1 MSVKLVFDK
10 LNARIL
16 EFERN
21 LYYYKYRQIVSPIY
35 ITPAQEN
42 GTKPPSLRNKQR
54 WDVFSVG
61 ATWPEFRSYFWLRF
75 SCKIPESFAGEP
87 VDLRIQLSDQYSLHT
102 PEGIVF
108 VNGDF
113 QHGIDRNHHHIRLT
127 KKASAN
133 QAFDIY
139 IKVYTGEA
147 VKYFKRDQV
156 PPYQLV
162 DCSWVVPDKKALN
175 FYYRAKALFEVLQLI
190 PDHYSYYHHWLAI
203 LDESFNHIDYTYPRS
218 NDFYQSIYK
227 ADRYLSQSLKAE
239 VGTFPETVICI
250 GHAHIDLAWL
260 WTLNRTEEK
269 AIHTFSTVLE
279 LMKRNTEFYFFQSQP
294 YLYSLIKKNNPELF
308 KQIQQ
313 RIKEGRWEADGG
325 MWVESD
331 CNLPSGE
338 SLVRQFLYGCQYF
351 ENELNTQCSTLWLP
365 DAFGFNAAL
374 PQIMKKAEISYF
386 MTTKLS
392 WNQYN
397 HIPFDSFRWRGLDG
411 SEVLAHFITT
421 PTDQCYE
428 TYNGVL
434 NPKEVKGCWD
444 SYSQKE
450 VNNEVLLA
458 FGYGDG
464 GGGPTEEMVL
474 YAQHM
479 QNLPLF
485 PQVKHDRVDAFFYRL
500 NQQRDRLPVW
510 HGELY
515 LEYHRG
521 TYTSQAKTKKLNR
534 QTEFL
539 LQSVEFLTSIAALD
553 GYAYPHDELVVYWQL
568 LLLNQFHDILPGSS
582 IYEVYQDSEQQ
593 FKRIKD
599 GAKQLMKQVKDS
611 LCVRERQ
618 SFTLV
623 NRLSWKRLE
632 PIFIPCDQDLA
643 HALSERAQMVLNMNG
658 SVNLLL
664 DQIELPPV
672 SFCNPLDQ
680 LLDHTPHSTLKAT
693 KRGLENRFF
702 RIRFN
707 ANGEIVTLYDKE
719 FNREVMADRQKANVF
734 QAFEDKPIAHD
745 AWDIDIFY
753 QDKLL
758 STGEKAD
765 ITILEEGPI
774 RASLRINK
782 KILDGEIE
790 QIVSVYRE
798 SRRIDFDTKVYWTNK
813 DVLLKVAFPVD
824 IHAHQASYDIPFGV
838 LERPTHWNTSW
849 DWARFEV
856 CAHKWVDLSE
866 GDYGVSLFNNCKYGH
881 DIKDNVIRLT
891 LIKCAGAPDP
901 MADVGVHYFKYG
913 LYPHAGGWR
922 EAKIPQRAYEFNVD
936 PQLLTGEFNHSMIKA
951 NQPIVMIDR
960 DHVLLDTIKWAEK
973 ENAMIIRLY
982 ECYNQRGYVTLQL
995 AVSPKSVTE
1004 CNLLEREDHEVDWQ
1018 DNKIKFFIKPFEI
1031 RTFKV
1036 FF

>member
-1 MSVKLVFDK
+1 MSVKLVVDK
-10 LNARIL
+10 LDSRIL

-21 LYYYKYRQIVSPIY
+21 LYYCKYRQVVSPIH
-35 ITPAQEN
+35 ITRVLGNEN
-42 GTKPPSLRNKQR
+42 KPPSKKNNQR
-54 WDVFSVG
+54 WGRFSVG

-75 SCKIPESFAGEP
+75 SCKIPESFTGES
-87 VDLRIQLSDQYSLHT
+87 VDLRIQLSDKYTLHT
-102 PEGIVF
+102 PEGVVF
-108 VNGDF
+108 VNGVF
-113 QHGIDRNHHHIRLT
+113 QHGIDRNHCHVRLT
-127 KKASAN
+127 QNASAN
-133 QAFDIY
+133 QTFDIF

-147 VKYFKRDQV
+147 VKYFKPDHV

-162 DCSWVVPDKKALN
+162 DCSWVIPDLKALN

-190 PDHYSYYHHWLAI
+190 PNHYSYYHQWLAI
-203 LDESFNHIDYTYPRS
+203 LDESFNHIDYRYPRS

-227 ADRYLSQSLKAE
+227 ADRYLSQSLKRE
-239 VGTFPETVICI
+239 VGTFPEAVICI

-279 LMKRNTEFYFFQSQP
+279 LMKRNAEFYFFQSQP
-294 YLYSLIKKNNPELF
+294 YLYSLIQKNSPELF
-308 KQIQQ
+308 EHIQQ
-313 RIKEGRWEADGG
+313 RIEEGRWEADGG

-351 ENELNTQCSTLWLP
+351 ENELNTKCSTLWLP

-374 PQIMKKAEISYF
+374 PQIMKQAEISNF

-434 NPKEVKGCWD
+434 NPREVKGCWD
-444 SYSQKE
+444 SYSQKG

-464 GGGPTEEMVL
+464 GGGPTEEMLL

-485 PQVKHDRVDAFFYRL
+485 PQVKHDRVDAFFHRL

-510 HGELY
+510 QGELY

-539 LQSVEFLTSIAALD
+539 LQSVEFLASIAALD
-553 GYAYPHDELVVYWQL
+553 GYAYPHDELVKYWQL

-582 IYEVYQDSEQQ
+582 IYEVYEESAHQ
-593 FKRIKD
+593 FELIIK
-599 GAKQLMKQVKDS
+599 GANQLLKCINDS
-611 LCVRERQ
+611 LCDEVNR

-623 NRLSWKRLE
+623 NRLSWKRME
-632 PIFIPCDQDLA
+632 PIFLPFDSSLA
-643 HALSERAQMVLNMNG
+643 KALGNG
-658 SVNLLL
+658 FQTIQCVDGSNQILL
-664 DQIELPPV
+664 DQLELQSL
-672 SFCNPLDQ
+672 SFCDLTSHWLDY
-680 LLDHTPHSTLKAT
+680 TSHSILKVT
-693 KRGLENRFF
+693 KRGLENRFL

-719 FNREVMADRQKANVF
+719 FDREVLADTQKANVF

-758 STGEKAD
+758 STGEKTD

-774 RASLRINK
+774 RASLRINR

-790 QIVSVYRE
+790 QIISIYRE

-881 DIKDNVIRLT
+881 DIKDNVMRLT

-901 MADVGVHYFKYG
+901 MADVGIHYFKYG

-936 PQLLTGEFNHSMIKA
+936 PQLLGGAFNHSKIEA
-951 NQPIVMIDR
+951 NQPIVTIDR

-982 ECYNQRGYVTLQL
+982 EGYNQRGNVTLQL
-995 AVSPKSVTE
+995 AISPQKVMG
-1004 CNLLEREDHEVDWQ
+1004 CNLLEREDHEVDWNE
-1018 DNKIKFFIKPFEI
+1018 NKINFFIKPFEI